1 MNHSRRFS
9 SAKSQVDRLK
19 EYEIDEALQLIKLT
33 ATAKTDETVEI
44 AVNLGVDPRKADQ
57 MIRGTVALPHGTGKT
72 ARVLVLAKGAKQE
85 EATAA
90 GADFVGL
97 EEYVEKIAGG
107 WTDFDAV
114 IATPDVMAQVGKLG
128 KVLGPR
134 GLMPNPKSG
143 TVTMEVANA
152 VKEIKGGRID
162 FRTDKFGIL
171 HAVIG
176 KASFEVPKLRDNL
189 LEFARVVNRMKPASA
204 KGQYIM
210 GITLSATFGPGI
222 KLNRQALQSA
232 LK

>member
-1 MNHSRRFS
+1 MKHSRRFET
-9 SAKSQVDRLK
+9 AKAKVDRLR
-19 EYEIDEALQLIKLT
+19 EYDIDEALQLLKET
-33 ATAKTDETVEI
+33 ATAKADETVEI

-72 ARVLVLAKGAKQE
+72 VRVLVLAKGTKQE
-85 EATAA
+85 EASSA
-90 GADFVGL
+90 GADYVGL
-97 EEYVEKIAGG
+97 EEYVEKISGG

-162 FRTDKFGIL
+162 FRTDKSGIL
-171 HAVIG
+171 HAIFG
-176 KASFEVPKLRDNL
+176 KASFEVPKLRENL
-189 LEFARVVNRMKPASA
+189 FELARVVNRMKPASA
-204 KGQYIM
+204 KGQYIA
-210 GITLSATFGPGI
+210 GITISSTFGPGI
-222 KLNRQALQSA
+222 KLNRQALLTA

>member
-1 MNHSRRFS
+1 MHHSRRFT
-9 SAKSQVDRLK
+9 AVKSKVDRLK
-19 EYEIDEALQLIKLT
+19 EYEVEEALALVKAN

-57 MIRGTVALPHGTGKT
+57 MIRGTVSLPHGTGKT
-72 ARVLVLAKGAKQE
+72 ARVLVLAKGPKQE
-85 EATAA
+85 EAKAA

-97 EEYVEKIAGG
+97 EDFVEKIQGG
-107 WTDFDAV
+107 WTEFDAV
-114 IATPDVMAQVGKLG
+114 IATPDVMALVGKLG

-143 TVTMEVANA
+143 TVTMEVGNA

-162 FRTDKFGIL
+162 FRTDKYGIL

-176 KASFEVPKLRDNL
+176 KASFELPKLQENL
-189 LEFARVVNRMKPASA
+189 NEFARVIMRMKPATA
-204 KGQYIM
+204 KGQYVL
-210 GITLSATFGPGI
+210 GVSLCSTFGPGV
-222 KLNRQALQSA
+222 KLNRQALMNA